1 MNKPTQYPL
10 QSYLR
15 TIIINP
21 DLQSMTSSEELVMS
35 EISERTFKAAQIFL
49 GALPILCV
57 YPFLQKYFMS
67 GLTMGSVKG

>member
-1 MNKPTQYPL
+1 
-10 QSYLR
+10 
-15 TIIINP
+15 
-21 DLQSMTSSEELVMS
+21 MTSSEELVMS

-67 GLTMGSVKG
+67 GRTMGSVKG